1 MTPSW
6 LTRLRRA
13 QQAKMD
19 LVCTSQRVTN
29 TTNSDLG
36 YTSATATILSA
47 CPCNL
52 GGASG
57 ENERTIASRVSSG
70 AHWWLT
76 LPYGS
81 DVAFGDIVT
90 IGGAAYRVVY
100 AHPVDSYSTARRA
113 LVEAHT

>member
-1 MTPSW
+1 
-6 LTRLRRA
+6 
-13 QQAKMD
+13 MD
-19 LVCTSQRVTN
+19 LVCTTQRVTN
-29 TTNSDLG
+29 APNSDAG
-36 YTSATATILSA
+36 YTATTATILAA

-57 ENERTIASRVSSG
+57 ENERTIASRLSS
-70 AHWWLT
+70 AANWWLT

-90 IGGAAYRVVY
+90 ISGAAYRVVY
-100 AHPVDSYSTARRA
+100 AHPADSYSTARRA